1 MLRELNIDEF
11 VHELASVSPAPGGGS
26 TAALS
31 GSLGAALA
39 SMVFNLTIG
48 NKAGEGLAPE
58 VIEEMK
64 AAREDM
70 LKIKT
75 DFIDLM
81 EEDTTSFNGFMAAL
95 KMPKAT
101 DEEKAVRKAALD
113 QAKQD
118 ITNTP
123 EKIAKLGDKVWYAI
137 ELANQYGN
145 PGAVSD
151 AGVAALMLD
160 ASIKA
165 ALLNVKINLPMVKD
179 EAKKAEYLKTMDALL
194 AKSSQK
200 VAEIYGSVSKK
211 LDV

>member
-1 MLRELNIDEF
+1 MLRELNIDQF
-11 VHELASVSPAPGGGS
+11 VNELASVSPAPGGGS
-26 TAALS
+26 TAALA
-31 GSLGAALA
+31 GSLSAALA
-39 SMVFNLTIG
+39 SMVFNLTID
-48 NKAGEGLAPE
+48 NKAGEDLSPE
-58 VIEEMK
+58 IIEAMK
-64 AAREDM
+64 AARVDM
-70 LKIKT
+70 LKVKT

-81 EEDTTSFNGFMAAL
+81 EEDTAKFNEFMAAL
-95 KMPKAT
+95 KLPKAT
-101 DEEKAVRKAALD
+101 DEEKAARKKVLD

-123 EKIAKLGDKVWYAI
+123 EKIGKLGDKVWYAI

-179 EAKKAEYLKTMDALL
+179 PEKKAVYVKTMEELL
-194 AKSSQK
+194 AKSTQK